1 MAILPKRLPCRP
13 PLLAVLS
20 DEKRVRSYKRRDCCA
35 LARIL
40 RAERIN
46 VCKYIP
52 FFLISTLSVGQ
63 YRFEI
68 VFSIDGAFLSATSV
82 LPTMSTKNTTKVYQ
96 KGHKSPFF
104 SLKKANWKLW
114 SCTFGRVVGNT
125 GFEIGKRQRH
135 ILPTAKRI
143 WLTHCCQIG
152 RLSFLLP
159 FFRSLISSLFFEI
172 LWLMLYGIFLYS
184 IDIWPFLRQK
194 NFGSIWIWFGNKWD
208 PVFNS
213 VFSVLRTSGLT
224 DFSFRWI
231 DSFYNLLHDN
241 LLDCAYIFLVTLK
254 SYSKKRNLWRLENPY
269 SVLLQMSKVLRG
281 ATKTPMTSWLH
292 SKWPIS
298 IQKLRWLFHSANL
311 L

>member
-1 MAILPKRLPCRP
+1 M
-13 PLLAVLS
+13 
-20 DEKRVRSYKRRDCCA
+20 RSYKRRDCCA

-114 SCTFGRVVGNT
+114 SCTFGRGVGNT

-172 LWLMLYGIFLYS
+172 LWLMLYGIFF
-184 IDIWPFLRQK
+184 IDK
-194 NFGSIWIWFGNKWD
+194 NHQRYTALTFGHSYIRRILDRFE
-208 PVFNS
+208 
-213 VFSVLRTSGLT
+213 SGLAINGIQ
-224 DFSFRWI
+224 FSIRC
-231 DSFYNLLHDN
+231 S
-241 LLDCAYIFLVTLK
+241 
-254 SYSKKRNLWRLENPY
+254 PY
-269 SVLLQMSKVLRG
+269 SEIEMLLQGFRFYFF
-281 ATKTPMTSWLH
+281 AEFMTFYMIICWIVRIYF
-292 SKWPIS
+292 W
-298 IQKLRWLFHSANL
+298 
-311 L
+311 